1 MLFGCIPN
9 NAEFPVYIRQQP
21 QKSPMETTPNILYV
35 AGKYT
40 LNLLN
45 FGLQRAIS
53 LSDNVIADVIL
64 GIKS

>member
-1 MLFGCIPN
+1 METTL
-9 NAEFPVYIRQQP
+9 
-21 QKSPMETTPNILYV
+21 KSPYVIETTPNILYV

-40 LNLLN
+40 LIYLNLLN